1 MPGKGLQQ
9 ETEENDLMAS
19 EEMDIIAS
27 AVITLGAIIIYAII
41 DLWRARNGR

>member
-27 AVITLGAIIIYAII
+27 AIIAISAIVIYAII
-41 DLWRARNGR
+41 DLWRAKNGK